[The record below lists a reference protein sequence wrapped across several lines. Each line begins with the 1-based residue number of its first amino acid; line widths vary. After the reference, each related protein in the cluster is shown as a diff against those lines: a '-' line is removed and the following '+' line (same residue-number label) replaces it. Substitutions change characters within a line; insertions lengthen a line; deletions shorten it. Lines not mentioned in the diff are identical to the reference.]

1 MNNGFPSSIAVL
13 VNGLPG
19 SGKTTLAMALAA
31 ELGWPCLSRDA
42 IKERLAA
49 QNPDDASNIVGAVA
63 MRELWRQAA
72 GMPAFVAES
81 WWFRPRDLE
90 FALDGLE
97 VAGVQTVVEVWC
109 DAPPLLARNRFE
121 SRERGPVHAIIGD
134 VDAKWA
140 EWSAGA
146 EPLGICPVL
155 SVDTTLPVD
164 IGELRRQIAELTAE
178 RVVA

>member
-1 MNNGFPSSIAVL
+1 MNNGFPTSIAVL

-19 SGKTTLAMALAA
+19 SGKTSLAMALAA

-49 QNPDDASNIVGAVA
+49 QNPHDASNIVGAVA

-72 GMPAFVAES
+72 DLPAFVAES

-90 FALDGLE
+90 FAMSGLE
-97 VAGVQTVVEVWC
+97 VAGVETVVEIWC
-109 DAPPLLARNRFE
+109 EVPPALARSRFE
-121 SRERGPVHAIIGD
+121 SRERGPVHSIIGD
-134 VDAKWA
+134 VDAKWS

-146 EPLGICPVL
+146 EPLGISPVVR
-155 SVDTTLPVD
+155 VDTTRPVD
-164 IGELRRQIAELTAE
+164 IDELRRRVQDLTTE

>member
-1 MNNGFPSSIAVL
+1 MIDGFASSIAVL

-19 SGKTTLAMALAA
+19 SGKTTVAMALAA

-49 QNPDDASNIVGAVA
+49 QEPGEASNIVGAVA

-72 GMPAFVAES
+72 GLPAFVAES

-97 VAGVQTVVEVWC
+97 VAGVDTVVEVWC
-109 DAPPLLARNRFE
+109 DVAPELARSRFE
-121 SRERGPVHAIIGD
+121 SRERGPVHAILGD

-146 EPLGICPVL
+146 EPLAIAPVL
-155 SVDTTLPVD
+155 RVDTTRPVD
-164 IGELRRQIAELTAE
+164 ISALRAQVADLTVE

>member
-1 MNNGFPSSIAVL
+1 MINGFPTSIAVL

-42 IKERLAA
+42 IKERLSA

-63 MRELWRQAA
+63 MRELWREAA
-72 GMPAFVAES
+72 ELPAFVAES

-90 FALDGLE
+90 FALSGLE
-97 VAGVQTVVEVWC
+97 LAGVETVVEVWC
-109 DAPPLLARNRFE
+109 EAPPALARSRFE
-121 SRERGPVHAIIGD
+121 SRERGAVHAIVGD

-155 SVDTTLPVD
+155 RVDTTRPVD
-164 IGELRRQIAELTAE
+164 IGDLRGKVAGLTAE
-178 RVVA
+178 RIVA

>member
-1 MNNGFPSSIAVL
+1 MDHEFPPSIAVL

-49 QNPDDASNIVGAVA
+49 QNPEDAGNIVGAVA
-63 MRELWRQAA
+63 MRELWREAREL
-72 GMPAFVAES
+72 PAFVAES

-97 VAGVQTVVEVWC
+97 LAGVRCFVEVWC
-109 DAPPLLARNRFE
+109 ETPSPLARHRFE

-134 VDAKWA
+134 KDAKWS

-146 EPLGICPVL
+146 APLGIAPVVR
-155 SVDTTLPVD
+155 VDTTRPVD
-164 IGELRRQIAELTAE
+164 IGALRRRVAVLTAE
-178 RVVA
+178 PVVA

>member
-1 MNNGFPSSIAVL
+1 MIDGFPSSIAVL

-19 SGKTTLAMALAA
+19 SGKTTVALALAA

-42 IKERLAA
+42 IKERLAE

-63 MRELWRQAA
+63 MRELWREAA
-72 GMPAFVAES
+72 GLPAFVAES

-97 VAGVQTVVEVWC
+97 VAGVDRVVEVWC
-109 DAPPLLARNRFE
+109 DVPPELARRRFE
-121 SRERGPVHAIIGD
+121 SRERGPVHAIVGD
-134 VDAKWA
+134 ADAKWA
-140 EWSAGA
+140 EWSEGA
-146 EPLGICPVL
+146 EPLGVSPVL
-155 SVDTTLPVD
+155 RLDTTRPVD
-164 IGELRRQIAELTAE
+164 IDELRHQVAELSAE

>member
-1 MNNGFPSSIAVL
+1 MNNGFPTSMAVL

-19 SGKTTLAMALAA
+19 SGKTSLAMALAA

-49 QNPDDASNIVGAVA
+49 QNPHDASNIVGAVA

-72 GMPAFVAES
+72 ELPAFVAES

-90 FALDGLE
+90 FAMSGLE
-97 VAGVQTVVEVWC
+97 VAGVKTVIEVWC
-109 DAPPLLARNRFE
+109 EVPPTLARSRFE
-121 SRERGPVHAIIGD
+121 SRERGPVHLIIGD
-134 VDAKWA
+134 VDAKWS

-146 EPLGICPVL
+146 EPLGISPVVR
-155 SVDTTLPVD
+155 VDTTRPVD
-164 IGELRRQIAELTAE
+164 VDELRRRVQDLTTE

>member
-1 MNNGFPSSIAVL
+1 MYEGFPSSIAVL

-19 SGKTTLAMALAA
+19 AGKTTVAMALAA

-49 QNPDDASNIVGAVA
+49 LNPGDPVNVVGAVA

-72 GMPAFVAES
+72 TLPAFVAEA

-97 VAGVQTVVEVWC
+97 IAGVETVVEVWC
-109 DAPPLLARNRFE
+109 DAPPELARERFE
-121 SRERGPVHAIIGD
+121 SRERGPAHAILGD

-146 EPLGICPVL
+146 EPLGICPVVW
-155 SVDTTLPVD
+155 VDTTIPFDL
-164 IGELRRQIAELTAE
+164 GHLRRQIAELTAE
-178 RVVA
+178 PVVA